1 MLTTVEKAITKRIV
15 KSALNQGYLVGAS
28 ADDSADCD
36 PCQDI
41 EKILAACFA
50 YDCVDLSLAATSDD
64 MPSGWIALNYFN
76 DGLEIITDYS
86 GDLEDFVDNLSFK
99 QLVIDL

>member
-15 KSALNQGYLVGAS
+15 KSALNEGYLVGAS
-28 ADDSADCD
+28 ADDLADCD

-50 YDCVDLSLAATSDD
+50 YDCVDLSLAATSQD
-64 MPSGWIALNYFN
+64 MPAGWISLNYFN
-76 DGLEIITDYS
+76 DKLEIISDYS
-86 GDLEDFVDNLSFK
+86 IGLEDFINRLSFK